1 MNHLESYQTVED
13 DICFQEKEVESKNF
27 SKVKLVHH
35 SYQPS

>member
-13 DICFQEKEVESKNF
+13 DIWIQNKEVESKNL
-27 SKVKLVHH
+27 SKVKLVHP